1 MKKCKKCLLLEAGEN
16 KSYNTIKEYLDNI
29 DPTLKTDIKNYKLRL
44 EKCKKCD
51 FLISGMCLK
60 CGCYVEVRAAFNDK
74 HCVIITIKINLQIN
88 IIKIRLIK
96 ISLQRISTTFLLNQ
110 TTQSLAETVIGRE

>member
-29 DPTLKTDIKNYKLRL
+29 DPSLKTDMKNYKLRL

-51 FLISGMCLK
+51 FLISGMCL
-60 CGCYVEVRAAFNDK
+60 EVRAALNDK
-74 HCVIITIKINLQIN
+74 HCADFNNKTW
-88 IIKIRLIK
+88 
-96 ISLQRISTTFLLNQ
+96 
-110 TTQSLAETVIGRE
+110 

>member
-29 DPTLKTDIKNYKLRL
+29 DPTLKTDMKNYKLRL

-60 CGCYVEVRAAFNDK
+60 CGCYAEVRAAFNDK
-74 HCVIITIKINLQIN
+74 HCADFNNKTW
-88 IIKIRLIK
+88 
-96 ISLQRISTTFLLNQ
+96 
-110 TTQSLAETVIGRE
+110 

>member
-1 MKKCKKCLLLEAGEN
+1 MLLEAGEN
-16 KSYNTIKEYLDNI
+16 KSYYIPFDWANAFAKEYLDNI
-29 DPTLKTDIKNYKLRL
+29 DPTLKTDMKNYKLRL

-74 HCVIITIKINLQIN
+74 HCADFNNKIW
-88 IIKIRLIK
+88 
-96 ISLQRISTTFLLNQ
+96 
-110 TTQSLAETVIGRE
+110 

>member
-16 KSYNTIKEYLDNI
+16 KSYNTIKEDM
-29 DPTLKTDIKNYKLRL
+29 KNYKLRL

-60 CGCYVEVRAAFNDK
+60 CGCYVEVRAALNDK
-74 HCVIITIKINLQIN
+74 HCADFNNKTW
-88 IIKIRLIK
+88 
-96 ISLQRISTTFLLNQ
+96 
-110 TTQSLAETVIGRE
+110 

>member
-29 DPTLKTDIKNYKLRL
+29 DTTLKTD
-44 EKCKKCD
+44 
-51 FLISGMCLK
+51 K

-74 HCVIITIKINLQIN
+74 HCADFNNKTW
-88 IIKIRLIK
+88 
-96 ISLQRISTTFLLNQ
+96 
-110 TTQSLAETVIGRE
+110 

>member
-1 MKKCKKCLLLEAGEN
+1 MLLEAGEN
-16 KSYNTIKEYLDNI
+16 KSYNTM
-29 DPTLKTDIKNYKLRL
+29 KNYKLRL

-74 HCVIITIKINLQIN
+74 HCADFNNKTW
-88 IIKIRLIK
+88 
-96 ISLQRISTTFLLNQ
+96 
-110 TTQSLAETVIGRE
+110 